1 MSRPKLSEED
11 QKNRGDY
18 LRDRAK
24 DERAEQRAKE
34 LPGLMA
40 RYRKNVGSP
49 MPIEIAQ
56 LPLEKIRSAVR
67 HVEAGTVVCVPK
79 SLSLGEPRH
88 AAEFGQDSMME
99 DDAHG
104 RY

>member
-1 MSRPKLSEED
+1 MSSD
-11 QKNRGDY
+11 
-18 LRDRAK
+18 
-24 DERAEQRAKE
+24 RAKE

-40 RYRKNVGSP
+40 RYRKKVGVP

-56 LPLEKIRSAVR
+56 LDLDKIKSAVR
-67 HVEAGTVVCVPK
+67 HVEAGNVVVVPK

-88 AAEFGQDSMME
+88 AMQFGEDSMME
-99 DDAHG
+99 DDQHG